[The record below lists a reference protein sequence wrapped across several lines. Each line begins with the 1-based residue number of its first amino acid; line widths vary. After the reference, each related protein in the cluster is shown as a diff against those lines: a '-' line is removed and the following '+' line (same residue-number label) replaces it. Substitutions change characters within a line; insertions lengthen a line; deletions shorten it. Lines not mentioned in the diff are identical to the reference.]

1 MGYIERM
8 PTHSSVT
15 RLSQLYFYTL
25 RHDPS
30 DAELIS
36 HKLLVRA
43 GYIKKVS
50 QGIFVYGPLMLRVLR
65 KFENIVRRELD
76 ARGCSEITMPMVQP
90 ATLWQQS
97 GRWEQ
102 MDTTLLRFK
111 NRLQQDYC
119 LGPTHEEVV
128 VDYVRGQLNS
138 YRDLPK
144 NIYQIQTKYRDEIRP
159 RFGLLRGRE
168 FIMKDAYSFDAS
180 AEAAKQHYQRMHEAY
195 VAIFKSLGVQF
206 VCVAADSGDIGGDHS
221 QEFHITAERGESEL
235 LISREGEFAS
245 NTECCKLK
253 AGDPS
258 PCGTGALELV
268 RGIEVGHIFYLGTK
282 YSKLMKAFFINAEG
296 AQQAFEMGCYGIGIS
311 RTAQAVVEQSHDA
324 KGIVWPECIAPYDV
338 HICLLDKDDPA
349 CTDALQ
355 KLQTALS
362 DKQLLLDDRGLRP
375 GVQFKDADLV
385 GLPWR
390 VNIGSRGLKQGGVEV
405 VHRKTGRAQVLK
417 LADDL
422 RLQWNALDNS
432 HARG

>member
-1 MGYIERM
+1 M
-8 PTHSSVT
+8 T

-25 RHDPS
+25 RDDPS

-36 HKLLVRA
+36 HKLLLRA

-65 KFENIVRRELD
+65 RFENLVRRELE
-76 ARGCSEITMPMVQP
+76 ARGCSEVTMPMVQP
-90 ATLWQQS
+90 ASLWQQS

-168 FIMKDAYSFDAS
+168 FIMKDAYSFDAT
-180 AEAAKQHYQRMHEAY
+180 AEEAKKHYALMHEAY
-195 VAIFKSLGVQF
+195 TAIFGSLGVEF

-235 LISREGEFAS
+235 LISREGSFAS

-253 AGDPS
+253 VGDKS
-258 PCGTGALELV
+258 PCGRGVLELV
-268 RGIEVGHIFYLGTK
+268 RGIEVGHIFYLGNK
-282 YSKLMKAFFINAEG
+282 YSQSMKAFFIDAQSK
-296 AQQAFEMGCYGIGIS
+296 QQAFEMGCYGIGIS
-311 RTAQAVVEQSHDA
+311 RTVQAVVEQSHDD
-324 KGIVWPECIAPYDV
+324 KGIVWPASLAPYDV
-338 HICLLDKDDPA
+338 HICLLDVDDAA
-349 CTDALQ
+349 CVEALQ
-355 KLQTALS
+355 KLRPALG
-362 DKQLLLDDRGLRP
+362 DRQVLLDDRPLRP
-375 GVQFKDADLV
+375 GVKFKDADLV
-385 GLPWR
+385 GVPWR
-390 VNIGSRGLKQGGVEV
+390 VNLGSRGLKQGGIEV
-405 VHRKTGRAQVLK
+405 VHRPTGNKKLLKLDDTLAAQVAELK
-417 LADDL
+417 C
-422 RLQWNALDNS
+422 
-432 HARG
+432 